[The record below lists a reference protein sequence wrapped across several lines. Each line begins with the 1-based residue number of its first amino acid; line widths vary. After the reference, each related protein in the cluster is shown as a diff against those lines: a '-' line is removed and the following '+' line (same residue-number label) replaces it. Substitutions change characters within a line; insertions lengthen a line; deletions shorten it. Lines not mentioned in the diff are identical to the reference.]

1 MKKFFINNGYWLSM
15 ALAFT
20 LFMTDL
26 IGDYLPKFSN
36 TFLTTAT
43 YFLIVMLPVS
53 FGIYY
58 KNEK

>member
-1 MKKFFINNGYWLSM
+1 MMKNFFIKNYHWISI

-20 LFMTDL
+20 VFLTDFS
-26 IGDYLPKFSN
+26 DYLPKFSN

-43 YFLIVMLPVS
+43 YFLIVMLPVF

-58 KNEK
+58 KNKK

>member
-1 MKKFFINNGYWLSM
+1 MKKFLLKNGYWISM

-20 LFMTDL
+20 LFLTDL
-26 IGDYLPKFSN
+26 GDYLPKFSN

>member
-1 MKKFFINNGYWLSM
+1 MKKFFITNGHWVSM

-20 LFMTDL
+20 VLLTDF
-26 IGDYLPKFSN
+26 GDYLPKFSN
-36 TFLTTAT
+36 TFLTTVT

-58 KNEK
+58 NNKK

>member
-1 MKKFFINNGYWLSM
+1 M

>member
-15 ALAFT
+15 ALAFI

>member
-1 MKKFFINNGYWLSM
+1 M
-15 ALAFT
+15 ALAFI

>member
-1 MKKFFINNGYWLSM
+1 M

-58 KNEK
+58 KNEKWKSSQIGLNLL